1 MKIIDIAIK
10 NKKMKCANFTMG
22 CTWVG
27 ECNNFL
33 YHLKFECPKEIV
45 NCPNKGC
52 IIKLERENLQNH
64 LFN

>member
-1 MKIIDIAIK
+1 
-10 NKKMKCANFTMG
+10 MKCANFTMG